1 MRFICRILAP
11 SAFAVASIVAP
22 ACWAQGYPSKPVRV
36 IVPYAP
42 AGVVDILAR
51 AVAQKLGESW
61 KQQFVIENIAGANG
75 IIGTELAAKAP
86 KDGYSLLMI
95 AGGNHVTNQALR
107 KLAYDPV
114 KDFTG
119 VALVGSIYFVLSV
132 HPSVPAR
139 DLKQLTALA
148 RAKPGQL
155 NYGSTGSGSP
165 THLSAELFKTMQKL
179 DIVHVPYKGAP
190 QVLTALL
197 SGEVALSFL
206 VPTSALPQAASGKVR
221 MLAVSGPK
229 RLEAAPQLPTFP
241 EAGLPGFE
249 VDNWIGLLAP
259 AGTTRSVV
267 AQLNAEIGKIQQLPD
282 IRSRASSLGIT
293 LAALGADELTATMAK
308 DAVKWERIVKESGAR
323 VE

>member
-11 SAFAVASIVAP
+11 SAFAIASVVAP

-51 AVAQKLGESW
+51 AVA
-61 KQQFVIENIAGANG
+61 
-75 IIGTELAAKAP
+75 
-86 KDGYSLLMI
+86 
-95 AGGNHVTNQALR
+95 
-107 KLAYDPV
+107 
-114 KDFTG
+114 
-119 VALVGSIYFVLSV
+119 
-132 HPSVPAR
+132 
-139 DLKQLTALA
+139 
-148 RAKPGQL
+148 
-155 NYGSTGSGSP
+155 
-165 THLSAELFKTMQKL
+165 QKL

-206 VPTSALPQAASGKVR
+206 VPTSALPQAAAGKVR
-221 MLAVSGPK
+221 MLAVSSTK
-229 RLEAAPQLPTFP
+229 RLEAAPQLLTFH

-259 AGTTRSVV
+259 AGTARSVV
-267 AQLNAEIGKIQQLPD
+267 AQLNAEIGKIQQAPD

-293 LAALGADELTATMAK
+293 LATLGADELTATMAK